1 MEIQRELPPILEAWL
16 EFVNA
21 HERVIE
27 ETGDALPEPSLELMS
42 AFAGAFVAGLTG
54 GVADPGACGMHIALP
69 GGERALVALASEE
82 RGDDFGMVVDPAAVS
97 ADWIALVAF
106 RSRRPVAIHVIP
118 VQQLGG
124 LTRALGVSAPVPPGA
139 PPTAMVLST
148 AFHWNLCLEP
158 LTAEVFGVRTYY
170 LSTGGMSR
178 EPHPIMLP
186 TADPRSVEEVA

>member
-1 MEIQRELPPILEAWL
+1 MQIQRELPRILETWL

-27 ETGDALPEPSLELMS
+27 ETGDVLPEPSLELMS
-42 AFAGAFVAGLTG
+42 AFAGAFVAGLSG
-54 GVADPGACGMHIALP
+54 GVADPGACGVHIALP
-69 GGERALVALASEE
+69 GGERALVAVASEE
-82 RGDDFGMVVDPAAVS
+82 RGDDFGMVIDPAAVS

-106 RSRRPVAIHVIP
+106 RGRRPVAVHVIP
-118 VQQLGG
+118 APQLDG
-124 LTRALGVSAPVPPGA
+124 LRRALAVSAPVPPDA

-158 LTAEVFGVRTYY
+158 LTAEVFGVHTYY

-178 EPHPIMLP
+178 EPHPITLP
-186 TADPRSVEEVA
+186 AADRRPIGEVA

>member
-1 MEIQRELPPILEAWL
+1 MEIQRELPPILETWL

-27 ETGDALPEPSLELMS
+27 ETGDTLPEPSLELMS
-42 AFAGAFVAGLTG
+42 AFAGAFVGGLSG
-54 GVADPGACGMHIALP
+54 GVADPAACGMHIALP
-69 GGERALVALASEE
+69 GGARALVAVASEE
-82 RGDDFGMVVDPAAVS
+82 RGDDFGMVIDSAAVS

-106 RSRRPVAIHVIP
+106 RSCRPVAIHVIP
-118 VQQLGG
+118 AQQLDG
-124 LTRALGVSAPVPPGA
+124 LRRALGVSAPVPAGA

-158 LTAEVFGVRTYY
+158 LTAEVFGVRSYY

-178 EPHPIMLP
+178 EPHPITLP
-186 TADPRSVEEVA
+186 AAGHRSVADVA